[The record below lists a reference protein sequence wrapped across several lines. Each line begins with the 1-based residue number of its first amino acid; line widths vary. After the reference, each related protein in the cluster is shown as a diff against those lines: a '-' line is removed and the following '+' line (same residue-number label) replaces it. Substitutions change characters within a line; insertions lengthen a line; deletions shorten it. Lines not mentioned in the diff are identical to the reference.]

1 MKKNDLFFFAD
12 IWRRTET
19 EPGKFVSR
27 CIHLPLH
34 YPSAGCQEREVF
46 FSYTYCRANDKM
58 KANREQ
64 TRVKLINRKPETT
77 FKVQVLLM

>member
-1 MKKNDLFFFAD
+1 MISFFSRTFEDELKPNPGNSSQDAFTCHYTIRALAAKNA
-12 IWRRTET
+12 
-19 EPGKFVSR
+19 K
-27 CIHLPLH
+27 
-34 YPSAGCQEREVF
+34 VF